1 MTVNNLGDG
10 DYYDGNNDDDDDSLF
25 LLPFWLLLLLL
36 LLMIIFLNILSALQH
51 RATETP
57 STPRKLV
64 RTSVVNSEIL
74 VENYSIITSSI
85 FQDTKSDGVV
95 FVSTHS
101 EL

>member
-1 MTVNNLGDG
+1 MNYD
-10 DYYDGNNDDDDDSLF
+10 DDYDGNYDDDDDDDSLF
-25 LLPFWLLLLLL
+25 LLQLLLLLL
-36 LLMIIFLNILSALQH
+36 LLMMMIIFLNILSALQH

>member
-1 MTVNNLGDG
+1 MTVNNLGDHHH
-10 DYYDGNNDDDDDSLF
+10 YDEYDDDDVCSL
-25 LLPFWLLLLLL
+25 LLQLLLLM
-36 LLMIIFLNILSALQH
+36 MIIFLNILSALQH
-51 RATETP
+51 RGTETP

-85 FQDTKSDGVV
+85 FQDTKSDGAV

>member
-1 MTVNNLGDG
+1 VNYD
-10 DYYDGNNDDDDDSLF
+10 DDYDGNYDDDDDDDSLF
-25 LLPFWLLLLLL
+25 LLQLLLLLL
-36 LLMIIFLNILSALQH
+36 LLMMIIFLNILSALQH

-85 FQDTKSDGVV
+85 FQDTKSDGAV

>member
-1 MTVNNLGDG
+1 MTLNNLSDG
-10 DYYDGNNDDDDDSLF
+10 DDYDGNNDDDDDSLF
-25 LLPFWLLLLLL
+25 LLLLLLLL
-36 LLMIIFLNILSALQH
+36 LLMMMIIFLNILSALQH

-85 FQDTKSDGVV
+85 FQDTKSDGAV

>member
-1 MTVNNLGDG
+1 MNYD
-10 DYYDGNNDDDDDSLF
+10 DDYDGNYDDDDDDDSLF
-25 LLPFWLLLLLL
+25 LLQLLLLLL
-36 LLMIIFLNILSALQH
+36 LLMMIIFLNILSALQH

-85 FQDTKSDGVV
+85 FQDTKSDGAV

>member
-10 DYYDGNNDDDDDSLF
+10 DDYDGNNDDDDDSLF
-25 LLPFWLLLLLL
+25 LLPFWLLLLL

-85 FQDTKSDGVV
+85 FQDTKSDGAV
-95 FVSTHS
+95 FVCTHS